1 MGVGSWETVE
11 GRWQRIEEIEK
22 QFSGENEKM
31 SEEMSEAAKR
41 LAIAEMQ
48 VERSKVVM
56 ESLAGFCHALGQPA
70 TVLMSSMDLLKMDGI
85 DEETKKQVID
95 MCSDAVLEI
104 RSLLNEMKQKRE
116 YVAEAYLAG
125 NDKAGNMISLP
136 EWRDKAPPKAS
147 WDK

>member
-1 MGVGSWETVE
+1 MTDEIDAAEETS
-11 GRWQRIEEIEK
+11 R
-22 QFSGENEKM
+22 
-31 SEEMSEAAKR
+31 R

-56 ESLAGFCHALGQPA
+56 ESLAGFCHALGQPS
-70 TVLMSSMDLLKMDGI
+70 TVLLSSIELLKMEGV

-95 MCSDAVLEI
+95 MCHEAVLEI
-104 RSLLNEMKQKRE
+104 KSLLAEMKTRRE

-125 NDKAGNMISLP
+125 KAEAGNMISLP

-147 WDK
+147 WDKK

>member
-1 MGVGSWETVE
+1 MTDEIDAAEETS
-11 GRWQRIEEIEK
+11 R
-22 QFSGENEKM
+22 
-31 SEEMSEAAKR
+31 R

-70 TVLMSSMDLLKMDGI
+70 TVLLSSIELLKMDGV
-85 DEETKKQVID
+85 DEESKKQVID
-95 MCSDAVLEI
+95 MCHEAVLEI
-104 RSLLNEMKQKRE
+104 KSLLAEMKTRRE

-125 NDKAGNMISLP
+125 TAKAGNMISLP

-147 WDK
+147 WDKN